1 MSQSTSE
8 NQHPVRILHLEDSRV
23 DHALV
28 KFALQR
34 SQLAHELTLVDSM
47 DAFLRELDSGK
58 YDMVLADYHLPG
70 FTGLDAW
77 RQVCKRNVQIPFVLL
92 SGAIGE
98 AAAVDAMHEGV
109 HDYLLKDDMSRLA
122 HVIERAMEVSRT
134 REAKAKA
141 DEELAES
148 RQRLAELAEH
158 LQTTIEQERADIAR
172 EIHDDIGGS
181 LAAVKLDLSWVAR
194 RELDEETRQ
203 HLHTALEMLQ
213 HALGASQRI
222 MMNLRPP
229 ILDQGLV
236 AAVQW
241 LAASFERRTG
251 VRVTVRSSSEQLD
264 VPREVQLVAY
274 RTAQEALTNV
284 AKHAAEARSVEI
296 DLSDRE
302 GVLTLEVSD
311 NGRGMGPDAMRKAKS
326 FGLLGLKERAAKV
339 NGWLDVSSSPRGTSI
354 ILSVPLDE
362 ESLAA
367 AATPVLDGILPAASL
382 SHGPGEVPSGAAATR
397 EAGPPFAQPPEG
409 SPTT

>member
-1 MSQSTSE
+1 MSDTT
-8 NQHPVRILHLEDSRV
+8 PRAPIRILHLEDSRV

-34 SQLAHELTLVDSM
+34 SQMPCELTLVDTL
-47 DAFLRELDSGK
+47 DDFQRELQAQTHDI
-58 YDMVLADYHLPG
+58 VLADYHLPG
-70 FTGLDAW
+70 FNGLDAW
-77 RQVCKRNVQIPFVLL
+77 ERVRSSGIVIPFVIL

-98 AAAVDAMHEGV
+98 AAAVEAMHRGV
-109 HDYLLKDDMSRLA
+109 DDYLLKDNMQRLA
-122 HVIERAMEVSRT
+122 HVIERALEVAQT
-134 REAKAKA
+134 RRAKERA
-141 DEELAES
+141 DAELAES

-158 LQTTIEQERADIAR
+158 LQTSIDQERADIAR

-181 LAAVKLDLSWVAR
+181 LAAVKLDLSWISR
-194 RELDEETRQ
+194 RPGLDADMRQ
-203 HLHTALEMLQ
+203 HIDTALDMLQ

-241 LAASFERRTG
+241 LGTSFEKRTG
-251 VRVTVRSSSEQLD
+251 VRVAVRRSAEFID
-264 VPREVQLVAY
+264 VPRDIQLVAY

-284 AKHAAEARSVEI
+284 QKHANASAVDI

-311 NGRGMGPDAMRKAKS
+311 NGHGMGPDALRKAKS

-339 NGWLDVSSSPRGTSI
+339 EGWLDVSSSPRGTSV
-354 ILSVPLDE
+354 ILSVPL
-362 ESLAA
+362 AA
-367 AATPVLDGILPAASL
+367 AG
-382 SHGPGEVPSGAAATR
+382 GAGTEHNR
-397 EAGPPFAQPPEG
+397 EAGNDDQSDFV
-409 SPTT
+409 

>member
-1 MSQSTSE
+1 MPEHTK
-8 NQHPVRILHLEDSRV
+8 PRPLRILHLEDSRV

-34 SQLAHELTLVDSM
+34 SQLPHEIVLVDTI
-47 DAFLRELDSGK
+47 DDFLRELDTGAH
-58 YDMVLADYHLPG
+58 DFVLADYHLPG

-77 RQVCKRNVQIPFVLL
+77 QLVRERGIDMPFVIL

-98 AAAVDAMHEGV
+98 AAAVDAMHRGV
-109 HDYLLKDDMSRLA
+109 SDYLLKDSMNRLA
-122 HVIERAMEVSRT
+122 HVIERAMEVSQT
-134 REAKAKA
+134 RKAKA
-141 DEELAES
+141 AADTELAES

-158 LQTTIEQERADIAR
+158 LQTSIDQERADIAR

-181 LAAVKLDLSWVAR
+181 LAAVKLDLSWISR
-194 RELDEETRQ
+194 RTLDADMRQ
-203 HLHTALEMLQ
+203 HMDTALEMLQ

-241 LAASFERRTG
+241 LASSFEKRAG
-251 VRVTVRSSSEQLD
+251 VRVTVRRSSEQID
-264 VPREVQLVAY
+264 VPRAVQLVAY

-284 AKHAAEARSVEI
+284 AKHARATAVDI

-302 GVLTLEVSD
+302 RVLTLEVTD
-311 NGRGMGPDAMRKAKS
+311 NGQGLSSEALKKAKS

-339 NGWLDVSSSPRGTSI
+339 DGWLDISSSIRGTSV
-354 ILSVPLDE
+354 ILSVPL
-362 ESLAA
+362 
-367 AATPVLDGILPAASL
+367 AT
-382 SHGPGEVPSGAAATR
+382 PSGATEEEGDFNHR
-397 EAGPPFAQPPEG
+397 EPNNDQSDFV
-409 SPTT
+409 

>member
-1 MSQSTSE
+1 L
-8 NQHPVRILHLEDSRV
+8 VRILHLEDSRV

-34 SQLAHELTLVDSM
+34 SQMACELTLVDTMEDFEIQLGSN
-47 DAFLRELDSGK
+47 AFDV
-58 YDMVLADYHLPG
+58 VLADYHLPG

-77 RQVCKRNVQIPFVLL
+77 EIARKLRPDLPFVVL

-98 AAAVDAMHEGV
+98 AAAVDAMHRGV
-109 HDYLLKDDMSRLA
+109 SDYLLKDNMHRLA
-122 HVIERAMEVSRT
+122 HVIERAIEVSET
-134 REAKAKA
+134 RRAKVQA
-141 DEELAES
+141 DAELAES

-158 LQTTIEQERADIAR
+158 LQIGIEQERADIAR

-181 LAAVKLDLSWVAR
+181 LAAVKLDLAWVGRHAQ
-194 RELDEETRQ
+194 DEELQ
-203 HLHTALEMLQ
+203 SHVASAMEMLQ

-222 MMNLRPP
+222 MLNLRPP

-251 VRVTVRSSSEQLD
+251 TPVVVRRSSEVIEVS
-264 VPREVQLVAY
+264 RELQLVAY

-284 AKHAAEARSVEI
+284 SKHAQATAVDI

-302 GVLTLEVSD
+302 GVLTLEVND
-311 NGRGMGPDAMRKAKS
+311 NGQGMSAQALRKAKS

-339 NGWLDVSSSPRGTSI
+339 DGWLDISTSPRGTSV
-354 ILSVPLDE
+354 ILSVPLNSVSHPAHDDVNE
-362 ESLAA
+362 EQQHDQGGF
-367 AATPVLDGILPAASL
+367 V
-382 SHGPGEVPSGAAATR
+382 
-397 EAGPPFAQPPEG
+397 
-409 SPTT
+409 